1 MMNMRSLLIFAAVGS
16 AVISACNKDE
26 LTVVSTGSNGTNTC
40 GKHIVDLNV
49 DSLFIDPPPQPWG
62 SDIEIEICEC
72 DTLVLRPVNIPSQYD
87 FDNWHIDQGGEDAQ
101 HNELVLDT
109 ITVNS
114 ALTLEFDHGPG
125 HSHLHI
131 DVLVAPC
138 E

>member
-1 MMNMRSLLIFAAVGS
+1 MMRTRTLLMSTTIATM
-16 AVISACNKDE
+16 VISACNKDE
-26 LTVVSTGSNGTNTC
+26 LTVVSTASGTNTC
-40 GKHIVDLNV
+40 GKYIVDLNV
-49 DSLFIDPPPQPWG
+49 DSLFSDTPPQPWG
-62 SDIEIEICEC
+62 SDIEIAVCAC
-72 DTLVLRPVNIPSQYD
+72 DTLVLRPVNIPFPYE
-87 FDNWHIDQGGEDAQ
+87 FEHWRIDQGGEEAQ

-125 HSHLHI
+125 HPHLYI